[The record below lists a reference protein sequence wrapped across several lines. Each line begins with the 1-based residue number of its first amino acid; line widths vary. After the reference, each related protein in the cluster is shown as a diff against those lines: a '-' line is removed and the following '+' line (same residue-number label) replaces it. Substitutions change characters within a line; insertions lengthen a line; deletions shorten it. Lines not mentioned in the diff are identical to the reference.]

1 MGIKETYYIKE
12 IPYKIAMDIVIEHH
26 YLHRKSPCSFSY
38 GLFEINTDKIIGV
51 ITYGKPASPS
61 LCKGICGADE
71 SKNVIELTRLFI
83 FDTTPKNTESFFI
96 ANTMKLL
103 PFSIIVS
110 YADTSVGHI
119 GYIYQASNFLYTGLS
134 DKHIIWE
141 YEGMGNIHQ
150 RHWAKQYG
158 GVKKAKEILGDKLIK
173 KERPRKHRY
182 IYFNC
187 DKKTKKNLLSKLK
200 YNIYNYPKGEI

>member
-1 MGIKETYYIKE
+1 M
-12 IPYKIAMDIVIEHH
+12 
-26 YLHRKSPCSFSY
+26 
-38 GLFEINTDKIIGV
+38 